1 MPETQHHVLVLDDEP
16 DIRELLDLTLR
27 RMGLKVTTTEDLGQA
42 RHALTE
48 HSFDFCLTD
57 MRLPDGNGLDLV
69 KEITEQYPDLPV
81 AVITAHGKIED
92 AVIALKHGAF
102 DFVSKPVNLAVLRK
116 LVTTAI
122 KLRDEVP
129 AMPAA
134 SQQENGSGQ
143 NGAGQN
149 GSGQASTSQSN
160 GRQNGKQAAAPIKDE
175 PGMEKLN
182 GTSNSITRVKS
193 MIRKLAR
200 SQAPVLISGESGSGK
215 ELAARLIHDL
225 GPRAGQSFV
234 PVNCGAIPTELMES
248 EFFGHE
254 KGSFTGANTDKEGL
268 FQAADGGTLMLD
280 EVADLPLHM
289 QVKLLRAIQ
298 EKAVMPIGG
307 RKEIPVDVRIIS
319 ASHLALRPLVDQ
331 GKFRSDLFFRL
342 NVIELPMPGLGER
355 REDIEELA
363 NRFLGE
369 INEQWDADNP
379 PVISDEAMHALVNH
393 NYTGNV
399 RELINILQRAITM
412 CEDNVFGVEDL
423 MLEEV
428 SSHELDE
435 PISGRD
441 DDQTLDTYIEDIEK
455 KMLEDALVKA
465 RYNKT
470 RAAEL
475 LGISFRSFRYKLK
488 KFDID

>member
-1 MPETQHHVLVLDDEP
+1 MPETQNHVLVVDDEP
-16 DIRELLDLTLR
+16 DIRELLELTLN
-27 RMGLKVTTTEDLGQA
+27 RMGLRVTTAQDLAEA
-42 RHALTE
+42 RRALIDN
-48 HSFDFCLTD
+48 SFSFCLTD

-69 KEITEQYPDLPV
+69 REIAEKYPQLPA

-92 AVIALKHGAF
+92 AVLALKIGAF
-102 DFVSKPVNLAVLRK
+102 DFVSKPVDLSILRK
-116 LVTTAI
+116 LVTTAL
-122 KLRDEVP
+122 KLRDGKP
-129 AMPAA
+129 IKHAA
-134 SQQENGSGQ
+134 IEDDSADHENGL
-143 NGAGQN
+143 
-149 GSGQASTSQSN
+149 
-160 GRQNGKQAAAPIKDE
+160 
-175 PGMEKLN
+175 EKLSGN
-182 GTSNSITRVKS
+182 SNAIKRVKT
-193 MIRKLAR
+193 MIKKLAR
-200 SQAPVLISGESGSGK
+200 SQAPVLISGGSGSGK
-215 ELAARLIHDL
+215 ELAARLIHEL
-225 GPRAGQSFV
+225 GPRVDRPFV

-248 EFFGHE
+248 EFFGHQ
-254 KGSFTGANTDKEGL
+254 KGSFTGAVTDQEGL

-307 RKEIPVDVRIIS
+307 RKEVPVDVRIIS
-319 ASHLALRPLVDQ
+319 ASHQTLRPLVEQ

-342 NVIELPMPGLGER
+342 NVIELPMPGLSDR
-355 REDIEELA
+355 KEDIEVLA
-363 NRFLGE
+363 NRFLSE
-369 INEQWDADNP
+369 INEQWEETDP
-379 PVISDEAMHALVNH
+379 PVISAEAMQALIDH
-393 NYTGNV
+393 HYTGNV
-399 RELINILQRAITM
+399 RELINILQRAVTM
-412 CEDNVFGVEDL
+412 CENNVIGVEDL
-423 MLEEV
+423 MLEQT
-428 SSHELDE
+428 SIHEADE